1 MIQLELIEFADLI
14 TPKEIIQELIRQIPD
29 LQPPIPLESI
39 AEARGIKDIQYACY
53 DTFEAALV
61 ADKYKREG
69 VILINN
75 KLTGRGGRC
84 RQRYSLGHE
93 LGHFMLPLHSHEMAC
108 TVNDITGQTDTKFEK
123 EADEFSSHLLMPST
137 LLDQEP
143 MFGEKPSLQQ
153 IRELALKYD
162 VSYEACGKRYINHHP
177 TPMMLIFY
185 KDKKMKYFRKNNSF
199 PFYFATRPKGGLP
212 APSESLTNK
221 IDFKVSDHILQ
232 SKVNASIWFEERK
245 TQRLPTNLIEEVYV
259 QENGYSMTL
268 LFFEKKLEWKELLVA

>member
-1 MIQLELIEFADLI
+1 MIQLDLIEFADLI
-14 TPKEIIQELIRQIPD
+14 HPRDIIQELIRQIPD

-39 AEARGIKDIQYACY
+39 AEARGIRDIQYAHY

-61 ADKYKREG
+61 ADRYKREG
-69 VILINN
+69 IILINN
-75 KLTGRGGRC
+75 KLTGRGGLC

-93 LGHFMLPLHSHEMAC
+93 LGHFMLPLHGHEMAC
-108 TVNDITGQTDTKFEK
+108 SVNDITGTTNTKFEK

-143 MFGEKPSLQQ
+143 TFREKPSLQQ

-162 VSYEACGKRYINHHP
+162 VSYEACGKRYVNHHS

-185 KDKKMKYFRKNNSF
+185 KDKRMKYFHKNNSF
-199 PFYFATRPKGGLP
+199 PFYFATHPKAGLP
-212 APSESLTNK
+212 APSESLTNR
-221 IDFKVSDHILQ
+221 IDFKVSNHIHQ
-232 SKVNASIWFEERK
+232 SRVNAFIWFKEGK
-245 TQRLPTNLIEEVYV
+245 TQRLPMELVEEVYV